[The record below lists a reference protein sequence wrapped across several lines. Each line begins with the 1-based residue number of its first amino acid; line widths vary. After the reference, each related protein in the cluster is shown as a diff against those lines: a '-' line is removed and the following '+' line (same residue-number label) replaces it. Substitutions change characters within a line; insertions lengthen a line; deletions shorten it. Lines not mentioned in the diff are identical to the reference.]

1 MNTPYEEKCRMCNLH
16 HSLLR
21 PCPKLSA
28 ILQGP
33 GEKLPHVG
41 GDEPGSVQ

>member
-16 HSLLR
+16 HSSLR

-28 ILQGP
+28 ILQGKKTP
-33 GEKLPHVG
+33 IVVMARKAGAR
-41 GDEPGSVQ
+41 